1 MWELMRKLCGEWL
14 GPWVLVGD
22 FNEAMWQYEHFS
34 ATPRSEK
41 QMMDFREVLSHCD
54 LHDLGFSGL
63 PWTYN
68 NNQGGDRNVRVRL
81 DRGVANSEWMS
92 LWPNSNVLHLT
103 SPQSDHKA
111 LLVEIRSSGEALYKN
126 RIFRYEIMWERDENL
141 SSVVEQAWQ
150 KRNPGSDLGAL
161 AMRLQSV
168 TKKLK
173 DWSRA
178 NFGQV
183 TKELEALRKKVEA
196 LERDDPVRNWEAILQ
211 AKKKLD
217 ELLYREEMMWL
228 QRSRIN
234 WLKEGDRNTK
244 YFHQKARWRARKNRI
259 KQLRKGDG
267 NWTSDQQEMQHMATE
282 YFTNLF
288 LRDEGVNPEELVN
301 VFDPVI
307 TDEMNFG
314 LTKAYSAEEVSDAL
328 FQIGPLKAPG
338 PDGFPARFF

>member
-1 MWELMRKLCGEWL
+1 
-14 GPWVLVGD
+14 
-22 FNEAMWQYEHFS
+22 
-34 ATPRSEK
+34 
-41 QMMDFREVLSHCD
+41 
-54 LHDLGFSGL
+54 
-63 PWTYN
+63 
-68 NNQGGDRNVRVRL
+68 
-81 DRGVANSEWMS
+81 
-92 LWPNSNVLHLT
+92 
-103 SPQSDHKA
+103 
-111 LLVEIRSSGEALYKN
+111 
-126 RIFRYEIMWERDENL
+126 
-141 SSVVEQAWQ
+141 
-150 KRNPGSDLGAL
+150 
-161 AMRLQSV
+161 MRLQSV